1 MKVEES
7 WCEDAGTESG
17 NTRTLYTDSVGF
29 DTVCL
34 TATPDATVTSYAF
47 EQDVVMPAAEPE
59 NAEPGA
65 WKLRVKVEWDA
76 VAAGACNA
84 ANLIVPANIV
94 PASNSGVTA

>member
-1 MKVEES
+1 MEAF

-17 NTRTLYTDSVGF
+17 DTRTLYTDSVGF

-47 EQDVVMPAAEPE
+47 DQDVVMPAAEPE

-84 ANLIVPANIV
+84 AIPIVPANNV
-94 PASNSGVTA
+94 PASNSEVTA